1 MCISRFRGIWKSGYK
16 KIDLIIITLPEGN
29 TKHTNKDRRC
39 LRITLCAHSLPDHGQ
54 HHAYNCTWNI
64 FASLQREPNFTLAVG
79 EISQLWLSQFHTSSI
94 SHCAGT
100 RSSQMHGAQRTV
112 ETRLL
117 MSDCA
122 LLKVLPGLGPSRVFL
137 SLLSPN
143 RMQTCRM
150 KMLCCG
156 QQCQK
161 DTLREFTLHFV
172 QTNVFITAEK
182 RGCWI
187 EHPLVWE
194 KEMLA
199 KVKGFGYFKAS

>member
-29 TKHTNKDRRC
+29 TKHTNKDRRS

-54 HHAYNCTWNI
+54 HHAYNCPWNI

-79 EISQLWLSQFHTSSI
+79 EISQLWLFQFHTSSI

-117 MSDCA
+117 MSGLCPFESFA
-122 LLKVLPGLGPSRVFL
+122 WAGTLPGV
-137 SLLSPN
+137 
-143 RMQTCRM
+143 
-150 KMLCCG
+150 
-156 QQCQK
+156 
-161 DTLREFTLHFV
+161 
-172 QTNVFITAEK
+172 
-182 RGCWI
+182 
-187 EHPLVWE
+187 PLVTLPKQNANLQDEDVVLWSAMS
-194 KEMLA
+194 KGH
-199 KVKGFGYFKAS
+199 VKGIHIAFCSDKCFHNS